1 MKTFF
6 KAFGLSIAVLLGV
19 IILTLGS
26 YVLYVSFQ
34 YYRIE
39 DNKNL
44 DIDSNQT
51 KTVKTNENLTFTSY
65 NIGFGAYS
73 HDYSFF
79 LDKGYDKFGNLIT
92 GKYGRAYNKESVI
105 YNTKGAISIM
115 ENLNSD
121 FYAIQEVD
129 YDSTRSHK
137 VNQIEMIK
145 EAFLNYANTF
155 ALNFHSAYLCYPF
168 FDMHGKNNSGLLTL
182 SKYKMLNST
191 RKSYEVS
198 TAFFDK
204 FFDLDRCFSVNEI
217 EVENGK
223 KLILVNSH
231 MSAYDE
237 GGKIRN
243 RQIEQ
248 LNQFM
253 LEEYNKGNYVVVGG
267 DFNHDLLTYNPD
279 YSYTKENIPFD
290 DIVEQKSPDWVSYI
304 FNEDG
309 TSIIDSH
316 FKIKAASDNPTV
328 RGCEAGYVDGFTYVN
343 SVDGFIVSDN
353 VECISVSTLNSADLY
368 TKRFAY
374 SDHQATTLKF
384 KLK

>member
-6 KAFGLSIAVLLGV
+6 KAFGISIAVLLGV
-19 IILTLGS
+19 ILLALGS
-26 YVLYVSFQ
+26 YVLYVSIQ

-39 DNKNL
+39 DNQKLEIN
-44 DIDSNQT
+44 SNQSDV
-51 KTVKTNENLTFTSY
+51 VKTNEELTFTSY

-79 LDKGYDKFGNLIT
+79 LDKGYDKDGKLVT
-92 GKYGRAYNKESVI
+92 GKHSRAYNKDSVI

-115 ENLNSD
+115 DNLKSD

-129 YDSTRSHK
+129 YDSTRSYK
-137 VNQIEMIK
+137 VNQIEMIR
-145 EAFLNYANTF
+145 EAFPDFASTY
-155 ALNFHSAYLCYPF
+155 ALNFHSAYLCYPLNE
-168 FDMHGKNNSGLLTL
+168 MHGKNNAGLLTL
-182 SKYKMLNST
+182 SKYKMTNAI
-191 RKSYEVS
+191 RKSYEIS

-223 KLILVNSH
+223 KLILINSH

-237 GGKIRN
+237 GGMIRN
-243 RQIEQ
+243 KQIEQ
-248 LNQFM
+248 LNNFM

-279 YSYTKENIPFD
+279 YDYTKEKIPFD
-290 DIVEQKSPDWVSYI
+290 DIISQKSPDWVSYM
-304 FNEDG
+304 FSEDG
-309 TSIIDSH
+309 TSKIDSH
-316 FKIKAASDNPTV
+316 FKIKAAADNPTV

-343 SVDGFIVSDN
+343 SVDGFIISDN
-353 VECISVSTLNSADLY
+353 IECISVSGLNSSDLY
-368 TKRFAY
+368 TNRFAY